1 VEKTSKLSILKVS
14 SEEEVVLKNAF
25 ILVKVG

>member
-1 VEKTSKLSILKVS
+1 VEKTSKSLTLKVY